1 MKQLLLILG
10 LFLLVQMQAFTQT
23 SNYTIS
29 GAVLDNTTKEK
40 IEFASIRLLSPKDS
54 TFVAGSSTNQNGRF
68 NVSAKPAK
76 YIVKVSYLGYD
87 DYTTD
92 VNLNKNTSLGDILM
106 REDAVLLKE
115 AVVETQAIEIMVKG
129 DTVEY
134 NADSYKVQE
143 AAVVEDLLKRMPGV
157 EIDEN
162 GKITV
167 NGKEVKKIMVD
178 GKEFF
183 SDDPKVA
190 SKNLPAKMVD
200 KLQVLDQK
208 SDMSLM
214 TGFDDGN
221 EETVINLTVKKGMK
235 EGVFGNGMAGYGSEE
250 RYEGATNVNYMRN
263 NTQVSFIGGINNTNN
278 AGASDLSSAMFG
290 DSGGGRGPRGLRFG
304 GRNGVTKAITGGV
317 NFATEHSDKLKWGG
331 NVRYGNNDNSL
342 ISKSITDYTTAK
354 DQRSETSD
362 SWGNNKSESFA
373 TSLKFE
379 WTPDKDT
386 KLIFRPNF
394 QYNTSDNVQGSEGKT
409 TFVEDPTKNYNT
421 TTKYFSDG
429 KGYKFD
435 GNIDFSRKLSE
446 SGRVLS
452 IGLQGGVNDSENDG
466 LDYTKTSY
474 AAGSDSIIDQ
484 QFFQDD
490 NSYNWRVFTSY
501 VEPLSNNNFLEL
513 SYNISN
519 NHSETDKSTF
529 YNVNAEGQAPSYT
542 ELDSLYT
549 RFVKNDFLNQN
560 VSLKFKSQREKFNYT
575 LGVGLEPSSSKTTL
589 TVPGE
594 LDNNQPRRS
603 FLNFAPSGQFNY
615 MWDKRHN
622 LRVDYNGTT
631 SQPSTAQLYNG
642 VYSRDGM
649 NTTSGNPDLKPSF
662 TNRVNIRYQ
671 KFNAERAS
679 FVMVR
684 AQFNHIS
691 NAISSITTWND
702 NGGRDMTYKN
712 VDGNMNGNV
721 RFIFNTPL
729 RNRNWSVNSMTYT
742 SYNIDNTYIS
752 EGKESKDIVNKNK
765 AKTLTLHEN
774 IGLQFRSDIFD
785 FALRG
790 NIRYNNIRN
799 SLSKNN
805 NRNVYN
811 YGGVYDFTLRVPNIF
826 KGINFWEH
834 IFSDLTIES
843 DINYNT
849 NSGSSEGFKQQEWLW
864 NASVAKQVF
873 KNKAGTIRFK
883 VYDILKERSNI
894 SQTYAADYIR
904 ETTTNAIPNYF
915 IVSFVYRFQIFK
927 GGAKA
932 ADMNM
937 EPGRRGPHGGG
948 RPH

>member
-23 SNYTIS
+23 SNYTLS
-29 GAVLDNTTKEK
+29 GVVLDNTTKEK
-40 IEFASIRLLSPKDS
+40 IEFASIRLLSAKDS

-68 NVSAKPAK
+68 SISAKPSK

-87 DYTTD
+87 DHTVD

-235 EGVFGNGMAGYGSEE
+235 EGVFGNGMAGYGSED

-263 NTQVSFIGGINNTNN
+263 NTQISLIGGINNTNN

-304 GRNGVTKAITGGV
+304 GQNGVTKAITGGV
-317 NFATEHSDKLKWGG
+317 NFATEYTDKLKWGG
-331 NVRYGNNDNSL
+331 NVRYGNNDNTVIERST
-342 ISKSITDYTTAK
+342 TDYTTAK
-354 DQRSETSD
+354 DMRKETSN

-373 TSLKFE
+373 TNLKFE
-379 WTPDKDT
+379 WTPDKNT

-394 QYNTSDNVQGSEGKT
+394 QYNTSDNTQDSEGETSFIEDSTKDYKT
-409 TFVEDPTKNYNT
+409 TTN
-421 TTKYFSDG
+421 YFSDG
-429 KGYKFD
+429 KGYKLNGD
-435 GNIDFSRKLSE
+435 LDFSRKLSE
-446 SGRVLS
+446 NGRVLS
-452 IGLQGGVNDSENDG
+452 IGLRGGINDSENNG
-466 LDYTKTSY
+466 LDYTKINYT
-474 AAGSDSIIDQ
+474 AGTDSIIDQ

-490 NSYNWRVFTSY
+490 KSYNWRVFTSY
-501 VEPLSNNNFLEL
+501 VEPLANNNFLEL

-519 NHSETDKSTF
+519 NRSETDKNTY
-529 YNVNAEGQAPSYT
+529 YNANAEGVAPSYT

-549 RFVKNDFLNQN
+549 RFVKNEFINQN

-575 LGVGLEPSSSKTTL
+575 LGLGLEPSSSKTTL
-589 TVPGE
+589 RAPSEV
-594 LDNNQPRRS
+594 DNNQPRRH
-603 FLNFAPSGQFNY
+603 FLSFAPSGQFNY
-615 MWDKRHN
+615 LWDKRHN
-622 LRVDYNGTT
+622 LRIDYRGTT
-631 SQPSTAQLYNG
+631 NEPTTAQLYNG
-642 VYSRDGM
+642 VYSRSGM

-662 TNRVNIRYQ
+662 TNRVDVRYQ

-679 FVMVR
+679 FYMIR

-691 NAISSITTWND
+691 NDIASISTFNSM
-702 NGGRDMTYKN
+702 GGEDKTYKN
-712 VDGNMNGNV
+712 INGNMNGNM

-729 RNRNWSVNSMTYT
+729 RNRNWSVNSMSFV
-742 SYNIDNTYIS
+742 SYALNNTFTDNI
-752 EGKESKDIVNKNK
+752 KNK
-765 AKTLTLHEN
+765 SKNLSLHEN

-790 NIRYNNIRN
+790 NIIYNNIRN
-799 SLSKNN
+799 SISTRNNKNT
-805 NRNVYN
+805 YN
-811 YGGVYDFTLRVPNIF
+811 YGGVYDFTLRVPNLL
-826 KGINFWEH
+826 KGVSFFEYIL
-834 IFSDLTIES
+834 SDLTIES

-849 NSGSSEGFKQQEWLW
+849 NSGYSEGFKQQEWLW
-864 NASVAKQVF
+864 NASVAKQIF

-883 VYDILKERSNI
+883 MYDILKERSNI
-894 SQTYAADYIR
+894 SHSYTATQIQ
-904 ETTTNAIPNYF
+904 ETTTNSISNYF
-915 IVSFVYRFQIFK
+915 MVSFVYRFQIFK

-937 EPGRRGPHGGG
+937 ERGRRGPHGGG

>member
-1 MKQLLLILG
+1 MKQLLFIMG
-10 LFLLVQMQAFTQT
+10 MFVLVQTQVFSQAA
-23 SNYTIS
+23 NYTLS
-29 GAVLDNTTKEK
+29 GSVLDNTTKEK

-54 TFVAGSSTNQNGRF
+54 IYVSGGSTNENGRF
-68 NVSAKPAK
+68 RISAKPAK

-92 VNLNKNTSLGDILM
+92 IDLNKNTSLGDILM

-208 SDMSLM
+208 SDMALM

-235 EGVFGNGMAGYGSEE
+235 EGVFGNGMAGYGSED

-263 NTQVSFIGGINNTNN
+263 NTQVSLIGGINNTNN

-304 GRNGVTKAITGGV
+304 GNNGVTKAITGGV
-317 NFATEHSDKLKWGG
+317 NFATEYSDKLKWGG
-331 NVRYGNNDNSL
+331 NARYGNNDNSVT
-342 ISKSITDYTTAK
+342 SKSITDYTTIQSPRK
-354 DQRSETSD
+354 ELSD
-362 SWGNNKSESFA
+362 AWGNNKSESFA
-373 TSLKFE
+373 TNFKFE

-394 QYNTSDNVQGSEGKT
+394 QYNTSDNTQASLAETSFVDDPTNDYKT
-409 TFVEDPTKNYNT
+409 TTD
-421 TTKYFSDG
+421 YFSDG
-429 KGYKFD
+429 KGYKLD

-446 SGRVLS
+446 KGRVLS
-452 IGLQGGVNDSENDG
+452 VGLRGGINDSDSDG
-466 LDYTKTSY
+466 FDYTKTNY
-474 AAGSDSIIDQ
+474 VAGSDSIIDQ
-484 QFFQDD
+484 QFHQKDK
-490 NSYNWRVFTSY
+490 SYNWRVFASF
-501 VEPLSNNNFLEL
+501 VEPLANNNFLEL

-519 NHSETDKSTF
+519 NHSETDKNTY
-529 YNVNAEGQAPSYT
+529 YNVNAEGEKPSYT

-549 RFVKNDFLNQN
+549 QFVKNEFLNQN
-560 VSLKFKSQREKFNYT
+560 VSLKFRSQRDKFNYT
-575 LGVGLEPSSSKTTL
+575 LGLGLEPSSSKTTL
-589 TVPGE
+589 LAPDE
-594 LDNNQPRRS
+594 RNNNLPRRS

-615 MWDKRHN
+615 LWDKRHN
-622 LRVDYNGTT
+622 LRIDYRGTT
-631 SQPSTAQLYNG
+631 NQPTTAQLYDG
-642 VYSRDGM
+642 VYSRSGM

-662 TNRVNIRYQ
+662 TNRVDVRYQ
-671 KFNAERAS
+671 NFNAERAS
-679 FVMVR
+679 FFMIR
-684 AQFNHIS
+684 ARFNHTS
-691 NAISSITTWND
+691 NAISSITTWNE
-702 NGGRDMTYKN
+702 NKGRDMTYRN
-712 VDGNMNGNV
+712 VNGNMDGNI

-729 RNRNWSVNSMTYT
+729 RNRKWSVNSMTLT
-742 SYNIDNTYIS
+742 SYNIENTYIT
-752 EGKESKDIVNKNK
+752 EARESNSINKNK

-790 NIRYNNIRN
+790 NVRYSNIRN
-799 SLSKNN
+799 SMSKNN
-805 NRNVYN
+805 NRNTYN
-811 YGGVYDFTLRVPNIF
+811 YGGVYDFTLRLPNPL
-826 KGINFWEH
+826 KGVAFWEH
-834 IFSDLTIES
+834 IFSNLTIDS

-849 NSGSSEGFKQQEWLW
+849 NSGYSEGFKQQEWLW
-864 NASVAKQVF
+864 NASIAKQIF

-883 VYDILKERSNI
+883 MYDILKERSNI
-894 SQTYAADYIR
+894 SQSYAADYVR
-904 ETTTNAIPNYF
+904 ETTTNTISNYF
-915 IVSFVYRFQIFK
+915 MVSFVYRFQIFK

-932 ADMNM
+932 GDMDM
-937 EPGRRGPHGGG
+937 GGSRRGPHGGG